1 MRITLIL
8 DIIINYNLIHQTI
21 YVPILRNYIYR
32 IYLNIVSLVG
42 ILNSNFFSFIMKGK
56 NNWRRKHGAVY
67 QIKFIIWYEK
77 INNNQKKTLPNKNK
91 LIKIGCAY
99 RFIIKYYYVKWLF

>member
-56 NNWRRKHGAVY
+56 NN
-67 QIKFIIWYEK
+67 
-77 INNNQKKTLPNKNK
+77 
-91 LIKIGCAY
+91 
-99 RFIIKYYYVKWLF
+99 